1 MAYTNSKKQQTIYII
16 RESPSEEPIAIFND
30 IRDAYT
36 FSKDRY
42 YGIIRDAG
50 SSIQQYYL
58 VEEDLITNM
67 RTIVWTDK
75 TKNTQNSIARYTLS

>member
-16 RESPSEEPIAIFND
+16 SESPSEEPIAIFND

-36 FSKDRY
+36 FSKERY
-42 YGIIRDAG
+42 YGIVRDAS

-58 VEEDLITNM
+58 VEEDLIANT
-67 RTIVWTDK
+67 RTVIWRDK
-75 TKNTQNSIARYTLS
+75 TKNIQNSLARYTLR